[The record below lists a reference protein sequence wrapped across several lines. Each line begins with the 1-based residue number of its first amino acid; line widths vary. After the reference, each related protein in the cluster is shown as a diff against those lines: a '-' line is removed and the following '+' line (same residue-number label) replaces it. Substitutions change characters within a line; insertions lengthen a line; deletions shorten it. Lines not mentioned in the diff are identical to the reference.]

1 MAYDNDNNYDDYDYD
16 DSFIDDEDVEPMEE
30 SSEDEEEVRENKDP
44 MYYYYAM
51 MIRTK
56 QWRGW
61 KKAEGSYYWRYIFR
75 QLDTVLQNCGHQ
87 GADSYRTT
95 IYLLEQF
102 KQKAD
107 MHYDAYE
114 EPIKGK
120 CFQCKLKRMLSH
132 YVTLTKADGS
142 IGTFSI
148 GPNCL
153 GRLLLIK
160 RVIDLINNT
169 ANPTEESYEEL
180 NQALDELVT
189 NQSTF
194 GG

>member
-16 DSFIDDEDVEPMEE
+16 DSFIDDTGVSMEEE
-30 SSEDEEEVRENKDP
+30 SSEEESVSENEDP
-44 MYYYYAM
+44 MYDFYAM
-51 MIRTK
+51 MIRAI

-61 KKAEGSYYWRYIFR
+61 KRAERSYYWRYIFR

-87 GADSYRTT
+87 GAGSYRTT
-95 IYLLEQF
+95 RYLLEQF

-107 MHYDAYE
+107 LDYEEYE
-114 EPIKGK
+114 EPTKGK
-120 CFQCKLKRMLSH
+120 CYQCKLTRMLSH

-142 IGTFSI
+142 EKIFSI

-153 GRLLLIK
+153 GRLLRIK

-169 ANPTEESYEEL
+169 QNPTEQSYLEL
-180 NQALDELVT
+180 QQALDELVT